1 MGQVRRG
8 LADSPLELLLTRAH
22 GDTLELPMP
31 LFFDWALW
39 HRWHPATAQALVES
53 ITRRGIPVSAL
64 NSELGLYE
72 KDGTVDAP
80 DGISAEAFELRILP
94 YRNERF
100 GLSHQDLTQA
110 SVVDLHLVASRD
122 ESGRFAYSAARLG
135 RWEQTPDDKP
145 LSGGGWVPAMNLPP
159 DVPDALGLASK
170 LEQLRRLAPQAAVMI
185 SIGPE
190 WLESELDLV
199 LAAKPDALL
208 VRMHDVRADGL
219 TLASMLCGVKSR
231 ISESGAN
238 IPIWLTPPHGPA
250 DEHFTVDD
258 AVKLIA
264 LGASAIAID
273 DWLDEHLSFVDAVS
287 PPSSYADD
295 PMAEPRRQVESIVAE
310 ALDER
315 LERFRGLYA
324 TLAGEAQAELLGSFD
339 PEVASRLGI
348 RVLQI

>member
-8 LADSPLELLLTRAH
+8 LADSPLDLLLSRAH
-22 GDTLELPMP
+22 GDALALPMP
-31 LFFDWALW
+31 LFFDWSLW

-53 ITRRGIPVSAL
+53 ITRRGIAVSAL
-64 NSELGLYE
+64 HSELGLYDTDE
-72 KDGTVDAP
+72 SGDLTDRLP
-80 DGISAEAFELRILP
+80 PEAMALRILP
-94 YRNERF
+94 YRNERY
-100 GLSHQDLTQA
+100 GLSDQDLTHA
-110 SVVDLHLVASRD
+110 CVVDLHLVGSRD

-159 DVPDALGLASK
+159 DVPDASGLQSK

-190 WLESELDLV
+190 WLENELDWV
-199 LAAKPDALL
+199 LDAQPDALL

-219 TLASMLCGVKSR
+219 TLASMLRGVSARMAK
-231 ISESGAN
+231 N
-238 IPIWLTPPHGPA
+238 NVNVPIWLTPPHGPA

-258 AVKLIA
+258 AVKLVA

-273 DWLDEHLSFVDAVS
+273 DWLDDHLSSIDAVA
-287 PPSSYADD
+287 PPSSFADD
-295 PMAEPRRQVESIVAE
+295 PMAEPRRKVEAIVAE

-324 TLAGEAQAELLGSFD
+324 TLAGETQSELLGSFD
-339 PEVASRLGI
+339 PDVAARLGI
-348 RVLQI
+348 RVLQV